1 MITLAVDI
9 TIDDVLLSIF
19 LYVFYILVTYRG
31 RDK

>member
-19 LYVFYILVTYRG
+19 LYVFYILVTYRE
-31 RDK
+31 KE